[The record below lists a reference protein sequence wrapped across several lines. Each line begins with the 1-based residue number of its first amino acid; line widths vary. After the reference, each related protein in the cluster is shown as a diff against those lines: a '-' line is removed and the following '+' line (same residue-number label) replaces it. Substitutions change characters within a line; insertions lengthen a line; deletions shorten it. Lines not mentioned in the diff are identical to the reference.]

1 MRSMS
6 WKPAVEMKPVSTPL
20 RSRTALVT
28 TVVAPSTWS
37 FARSTELPNRSSS
50 SVAPCTTASAG
61 FFGVLKT
68 LCRCNS
74 PSSSRRAKSVKVPP
88 VSNASLAM
96 VSSGSDGSAGSAG
109 IVPNDPMNHRAPV
122 TGIPVMIEGY
132 EMQPEPANTSA
143 VCRYRLCLWRRPNS
157 LRVLA
162 HELLDHIEKYRSDRQ
177 CGFRQR
183 KVIRGAKRD
192 RCLNHGARQAP
203 DIGPGK
209 TRSTGGDGSRKYR
222 RTKAVHDSRAE
233 RRNRLDFGDDIGPD
247 TRPGKALVDQA
258 AQEVAPARQKERHIG
273 KRRKRQRFG
282 RWLIERCARGRHQKQ
297 LFPEQR
303 PQGYPLD
310 RFRAIDDGHVHLA
323 GHDQLAQHM
332 TKAIVD
338 MDDDLGMKRFDLLQV
353 RQ

>member
-1 MRSMS
+1 M
-6 WKPAVEMKPVSTPL
+6 EPVSTPL

-37 FARSTELPNRSSS
+37 FARSITLANRSSS

-96 VSSGSDGSAGSAG
+96 VASGSDGSAGSAG

-162 HELLDHIEKYRSDRQ
+162 HELLDHIEKHRSDRH

-192 RCLNHGARQAP
+192 RCLDHRANQAP
-203 DIGPGK
+203 DIGSSK
-209 TRSTGGDGSRKYR
+209 TRRTRGDGSREYR
-222 RTKAVHDSRAE
+222 RTKTIHDGRAQ
-233 RRNRLDFGDDIGPD
+233 RRYRLDFGDHVGRDSC
-247 TRPGKALVDQA
+247 PGQGLVDQA
-258 AQEVAPARQKERHIG
+258 AQEVAPAWQKERHIG
-273 KRRKRQRFG
+273 
-282 RWLIERCARGRHQKQ
+282 ER
-297 LFPEQR
+297 
-303 PQGYPLD
+303 
-310 RFRAIDDGHVHLA
+310 
-323 GHDQLAQHM
+323 
-332 TKAIVD
+332 
-338 MDDDLGMKRFDLLQV
+338 
-353 RQ
+353 

>member
-6 WKPAVEMKPVSTPL
+6 WNPAVEMKPVSTPL

-37 FARSTELPNRSSS
+37 FPRSITLPNRSSS

-88 VSNASLAM
+88 VSNASLAII
-96 VSSGSDGSAGSAG
+96 SSTRRFCRQRGNSPDRPDESSSPGYR
-109 IVPNDPMNHRAPV
+109 N
-122 TGIPVMIEGY
+122 PVMVEGY

-162 HELLDHIEKYRSDRQ
+162 HKLLDHIEKHRSDCH

-192 RCLNHGARQAP
+192 RCLDHRARQAP
-203 DIGPGK
+203 DVGAGK
-209 TRSTGGDGSRKYR
+209 TRSAGGNGSRKYR
-222 RTKAVHDSRAE
+222 RTKAVHDGRAE
-233 RRNRLDFGDDIGPD
+233 RRYRLDFGDHVGDD
-247 TRPGKALVDQA
+247 TRPGQGLVDQA
-258 AQEVAPARQKERHIG
+258 AQEVAPARQKERQIG
-273 KRRKRQRFG
+273 
-282 RWLIERCARGRHQKQ
+282 ER
-297 LFPEQR
+297 
-303 PQGYPLD
+303 
-310 RFRAIDDGHVHLA
+310 
-323 GHDQLAQHM
+323 
-332 TKAIVD
+332 
-338 MDDDLGMKRFDLLQV
+338 
-353 RQ
+353 